1 LWNAAKRLIAPARL
15 AVVILKRGFYP
26 SAAAFEYMPEG
37 ARPYVELLR
46 LSLTDDDLVDR
57 LAEFRPTHLTAYASV
72 LHELARQTEAG
83 RLALKPELE
92 QVVNISER
100 LMPQARRHYAEVFG
114 TPILNSYAMGECLF
128 LTSGCPT
135 SPGMH
140 VNADWAILEV
150 VDENN
155 QPVPDGRKGAKVLI
169 TNLANYVQPIIRYE
183 IGDIVT
189 MATEPCGCGSNLP
202 LVAGVEGRDSD
213 VFWIPGDEGTRAISP
228 AVFDT
233 AIARVVDVREF
244 QIVQEAAD
252 RFRIRIEPLPG
263 AEVDRGRALNI
274 LREQL
279 AEHGLDKR
287 IEVELET
294 VDRLA
299 PEGGNKFKRV
309 VTNEKPPASA
319 GKIASR
325 SGQQA
330 AAGAG

>member
-1 LWNAAKRLIAPARL
+1 
-15 AVVILKRGFYP
+15 
-26 SAAAFEYMPEG
+26 
-37 ARPYVELLR
+37 
-46 LSLTDDDLVDR
+46 
-57 LAEFRPTHLTAYASV
+57 
-72 LHELARQTEAG
+72 
-83 RLALKPELE
+83 
-92 QVVNISER
+92 
-100 LMPQARRHYAEVFG
+100 
-114 TPILNSYAMGECLF
+114 
-128 LTSGCPT
+128 
-135 SPGMH
+135 MH

-155 QPVPDGRKGAKVLI
+155 QPVPDGCKGAKVLI

-233 AIARVVDVREF
+233 AIARIVDVREF

-294 VDRLA
+294 ADRLA

-309 VTNEKPPASA
+309 VTNVKPPASA
-319 GKIASR
+319 GKTASR